1 MSRKRFSPQEI
12 IGKLREAEVL
22 LSRDMTVSAAVCK
35 LASNEQTYIHGK
47 RDYRGSGQ
55 NPGQKTK
62 RTEKVNLQLKKL
74 VADLSLDN
82 ATQSGTVACTLHRY
96 ATALGSQG
104 GALKKVISPDRRRE
118 AVEQVQC
125 VLDVSERRAC
135 RVMRQPRGT
144 QRYKKRPLDDE
155 EQLRERIVYL
165 ASRFGRYPVPSV
177 LDGVATRRVS
187 ALLQAEGWRVNH
199 KRVERIWRQEG
210 LKVPQ
215 KQPKRGRLWLN
226 DGSTV
231 RLRPEFAKH
240 VWSYHARPH
249 PRWQGFPDLQCHRCI
264 HSRMPGGQ
272 SGVELHPSRRHHDPV
287 HS

>member
-62 RTEKVNLQLKKL
+62 RTGKVNLQLKKL

-104 GALKKVISPDRRRE
+104 GAFNKMISPDRRRA
-118 AVEQVQC
+118 AVAQVQD
-125 VLDVSERRAC
+125 VLEVSERR
-135 RVMRQPRGT
+135 
-144 QRYKKRPLDDE
+144 
-155 EQLRERIVYL
+155 
-165 ASRFGRYPVPSV
+165 
-177 LDGVATRRVS
+177 RRS
-187 ALLQAEGWRVNH
+187 GDWTTAKYAAL
-199 KRVERIWRQEG
+199 
-210 LKVPQ
+210 
-215 KQPKRGRLWLN
+215 
-226 DGSTV
+226 
-231 RLRPEFAKH
+231 
-240 VWSYHARPH
+240 
-249 PRWQGFPDLQCHRCI
+249 
-264 HSRMPGGQ
+264 
-272 SGVELHPSRRHHDPV
+272 
-287 HS
+287 